1 MKLDLENFARLW
13 ICGVPS
19 LPSSQG
25 YYAELTCSAIS
36 GSPAINL
43 FYAETNGGIGY
54 LTDTNVAQNLVGE
67 GMYGRVSPTS
77 PQVLPPDFFDGSNQY
92 FLFEGA
98 GVGEGQFT
106 LTIYQGSNIVAQAST
121 HIDLHDIQDFY
132 ERAVI
137 TNDMSGAI
145 SNWSSSIE
153 SEQPA
158 VANLLGNDTNLIV
171 FVHGFNVG
179 DWNWLDDSD
188 TILKRLYWAGYD
200 GKFASVKWPDEPL
213 TLWTVL
219 TENTSIFNDSEVK
232 AYKASTSL
240 TTYLNQLRTRFPGYR
255 LNILAHSQGNAVVSE
270 AIEQGAPFD
279 TYIMTQ
285 AAMPASGYDVA
296 TPEDS
301 DLLDAEAAYATPQLQ
316 PMGYQGVYTN
326 MTGNIVNFYNPLD
339 PVLDWWV
346 TDQAGGKP
354 DGYAKH
360 QLELIPPL
368 IPVSPYYSY
377 DGTNGWYNTPVGSG
391 TYQITDSQESRAMV
405 SRSLTLPIGQSGP
418 ETAHGVI
425 KSGIDLHAN
434 FNFSNASFADHSAE
448 WAWPIQTTLSYY
460 QQVLLQIRPTP

>member
-179 DWNWLDDSD
+179 DWDWLDDSD
-188 TILKRLYWAGYD
+188 TVLKRLYWAGYH
-200 GKFASVKWPDEPL
+200 GKFASVSWPDVPISL
-213 TLWTVL
+213 SAFLQDGFYA
-219 TENTSIFNDSEVK
+219 FNWSELN
-232 AYKASTSL
+232 AYKASFAMNDYL
-240 TTYLNQLRTRFPGYR
+240 TQLHSRFPNYR

-270 AIEQGAPFD
+270 ALEQGAPFD
-279 TYIMTQ
+279 TYILTQ
-285 AAMPASGYDVA
+285 GALPANSYDVNSTNDTDLLVDEFYFP
-296 TPEDS
+296 TPEW
-301 DLLDAEAAYATPQLQ
+301 Q
-316 PMGYQGVYTN
+316 PLGYRGAYTN
-326 MTGNIVNFYNPLD
+326 LASLHGNIVNFYNPLD
-339 PVLDWWV
+339 PVLADWLD
-346 TDQAGGKP
+346 DQKYLKP
-354 DGYAKH
+354 NPD
-360 QLELIPPL
+360 
-368 IPVSPYYSY
+368 YSY
-377 DGTNGWYNTPVGSG
+377 DGTNCWYNKGGNGAYVL
-391 TYQITDSQESRAMV
+391 TDMQESHALV
-405 SRSLTLPIGQSGP
+405 SRSRSQPIGRQGLSPG
-418 ETAHGVI
+418 EVSEGVM
-425 KSGIDLHAN
+425 SSTVDLNAQFG
-434 FNFSNASFADHSAE
+434 FNGSTIAEHSAQ
-448 WAWPIQTTLSYY
+448 WTRPIQTSLSYY
-460 QQVLLQIRPTP
+460 YSVMSACGIPTSPLQ